1 VNAAGAPPDRLFVVG
16 AGKVGLALGLALH
29 RAGAASS
36 LVYASRKD
44 APPPHPL
51 FEGDDPPARIAG
63 RSLAPPPGVTGVLL
77 AVPDRAVADAAAEM
91 ARHDLPPGVPV
102 LHTSGTLG
110 LEPLAPLAARG
121 VSVGSVHPLA
131 AVSDPVAGVER
142 LRGAAFGV
150 EAEGGARALAERIVT
165 ACGGTVLEVAH
176 GGKPLYHAAAVFA
189 ANYAVALLG
198 VAERLMTA
206 AGVDAADAR
215 AALAGLAAGA
225 VANVAE
231 HGTAAALTGPVARGD
246 DDTVRLHLS
255 RLSARDGRV
264 YSLLGRE
271 ALVLATAAGLGEEAA
286 ERVRRALGD
295 EA

>member
-1 VNAAGAPPDRLFVVG
+1 VKAPASDRLLIVG

-36 LVYASRKD
+36 LVYGSRKD

-51 FEGDDPPARIAG
+51 FEGDDPPARLAG
-63 RSLAPPPGVTGVLL
+63 RLPVPPPGVTGVLL
-77 AVPDRAVADAAAEM
+77 AVPDRVIGDIAAEM
-91 ARHDLPPGVPV
+91 ATLDFPAGVPV

-110 LEPLAPLAARG
+110 LEPLAPLAERG
-121 VSVGSVHPLA
+121 VSVGSLHPLA
-131 AVSDPVAGVER
+131 AVADPVAGAER

-150 EAEGGARALAERIVT
+150 EAEDAARALAERIVT
-165 ACGGTVLEVAH
+165 ACGGTLLEVAH

-189 ANYAVALLG
+189 ANYAVALMG
-198 VAERLMTA
+198 VAERLMIG
-206 AGVDAADAR
+206 AGVDPADAR

-271 ALVLATAAGLGEEAA
+271 ALALATAAGLDDEAA
-286 ERVRRALGD
+286 ARVRRALGGD